1 MAFLFPSTVYA
12 DEGITII
19 DSNTSVFFPG
29 GITFS
34 IKVESPDTISRIRL
48 HYKVERWNFANVIS
62 EAWPVF
68 TPSSTVDTEW
78 TWDMRKA
85 NLPTGAK
92 VQYWWTIEDDAGN
105 IETSEVY
112 FVDFNDTRYS
122 WQIISEGP
130 LTLYWYEGDKSF
142 AQELLDAGTQAL
154 EKLAGDTNSRLE
166 RPVSIYIYANSQD
179 LQGSMIFPNEWTG
192 GVAFTEFSTIAIGV
206 STNELDWGKDAL
218 AHELGHMYT
227 HQHTFSPYGASM
239 PTWLDEGLAMYAESK
254 KDAYLE
260 KTFQKAIAENE
271 FISLRSLSSPF
282 SAIPEVAYLSYAQ
295 SLSVVEYL
303 ISNYGREDI
312 FRLLTAI
319 KEGESCD
326 QALTEIY
333 GFDQDGLEAQWREA
347 VITSTGPETSQRKPI
362 GPAGAGGIAVFA
374 TGVACI
380 IGFGLYHH
388 RKKKALS

>member
-1 MAFLFPSTVYA
+1 
-12 DEGITII
+12 
-19 DSNTSVFFPG
+19 
-29 GITFS
+29 
-34 IKVESPDTISRIRL
+34 
-48 HYKVERWNFANVIS
+48 VERWNFANVTS

-68 TPSSTVDTEW
+68 TPSSTVDAEW

-92 VQYWWTIEDDAGN
+92 VQYWWTIEDDAEN

-122 WQIISEGP
+122 WQSISEGP
-130 LTLYWYEGDKSF
+130 LTLYWYKGEKSF

-166 RPVSIYIYANSQD
+166 RPVIIYIYANSQD
-179 LQGSMIFPNEWTG
+179 LQGSMIFPREWTG
-192 GVAFTEFSTIAIGV
+192 GVTFAEFSTIAIGV
-206 STNELDWGKDAL
+206 SENELEWGKNAL

-227 HQHTFSPYGASM
+227 HQHTYSPYGASL
-239 PTWLDEGLAMYAESK
+239 PTWIDEGLAMYAESD
-254 KDAYLE
+254 KDVYLE

-271 FISLRSLSSPF
+271 LISLRSLSSPF
-282 SAIPEVAYLSYAQ
+282 SAVPEVAYLSYAQ

-303 ISNYGREDI
+303 INNYGREKI
-312 FRLLTAI
+312 MHLLTAI

-347 VITSTGPETSQRKPI
+347 IISSAEPETSQKKPVSTAV
-362 GPAGAGGIAVFA
+362 AGAIAVFA
-374 TGVACI
+374 TGVASTI
-380 IGFGLYHH
+380 AFGVYRH
-388 RKKKALS
+388 RKKKAIS

>member
-1 MAFLFPSTVYA
+1 M
-12 DEGITII
+12 
-19 DSNTSVFFPG
+19 
-29 GITFS
+29 
-34 IKVESPDTISRIRL
+34 
-48 HYKVERWNFANVIS
+48 NFANVTS

-68 TPSSTVDTEW
+68 SPSSDVEAQW

-92 VQYWWTIEDDAGN
+92 VDYWWTVEDNADN
-105 IETSEVY
+105 VQTSEVNS
-112 FVDFNDTRYS
+112 VDFNDTRYQ
-122 WQIISEGP
+122 WQNINDGP

-142 AQELLDAGTQAL
+142 AQELLDAGVQAL
-154 EKLAGDTNSRLE
+154 NKLAGDTNSRLE
-166 RPVSIYIYANSQD
+166 RPVTVYIYASSRD

-206 STNELDWGKDAL
+206 STDQLDWGKDAL

-227 HQHTFSPYGASM
+227 HQHTFSPYGESL

-271 FISLRSLSSPF
+271 LISLRSLSSPF
-282 SAIPEVAYLSYAQ
+282 SAIPEVAYISYAQ

-312 FRLLTAI
+312 FQLLTSI
-319 KEGESCD
+319 KEGQTCD
-326 QALTEIY
+326 QALTAIY
-333 GFDQDGLEAQWREA
+333 GFDQDRLEAKWRESIKASA
-347 VITSTGPETSQRKPI
+347 VSEPLQKKTI
-362 GPAGAGGIAVFA
+362 GPVSIGAIAALVIAFVC
-374 TGVACI
+374 TIV
-380 IGFGLYHH
+380 FGLRYYRH
-388 RKKKALS
+388 RKI